1 MRSNGIEVGDIF
13 RLFGAL
19 YQQEYKLPLDH
30 KKAMDAIESCRTKAL
45 GGHIDVCEKC
55 GHEQIAY
62 NSCRNRFCP
71 KCNFLKREQWILDR
85 EKHLLP
91 ITYYH
96 IVFTIPDDLNRLCL
110 VNQKVMYDILFKSAS
125 ETISDLAT
133 DEKHIGG
140 KVGFLC
146 VLHTWGQNL
155 VDHPHLHCIV
165 TGGGLSNDGARWVIP
180 KKTTPK
186 KDFFIHV
193 HVISALFKKKFLV
206 YLKGAYQSGELKFI
220 GEIEALK
227 SRAQFQALID
237 KLYNKK
243 WITYCKKPFGGPEKV
258 IRYLGRYSHR
268 VAISNSRIVKL
279 EDGKVTFKWRDYRDG
294 GKNKLMT
301 ISAYEFIRRFLLH
314 ILPKRYYKIRYYGL
328 LASRNLATNL
338 QLCKLLLNVV
348 AKIAEQ
354 ADKLH
359 WDELMFELFGI
370 DVWLCP
376 KCKTGRLVLKQMIVK
391 NSHAPP

>member
-1 MRSNGIEVGDIF
+1 MRSERIEVGDIF
-13 RLFGAL
+13 RQFGAL
-19 YQQEYKLPLDH
+19 YQQEHRLPLDH
-30 KKAMDAIESCRTKAL
+30 KKAMDAIESCRTKVL
-45 GGHIDVCEKC
+45 GGHIDVCEEC
-55 GHEQIAY
+55 GFERISY

-71 KCNFLKREQWILDR
+71 KCQNLKREQWVLDR

-125 ETISDLAT
+125 ETISDLAK

-140 KVGFLC
+140 KVGFVC

-155 VDHPHLHCIV
+155 MHHPHLHCIV
-165 TGGGLSNDGARWVIP
+165 TGGGLSNDGTRWVNP

-301 ISAYEFIRRFLLH
+301 I
-314 ILPKRYYKIRYYGL
+314 
-328 LASRNLATNL
+328 
-338 QLCKLLLNVV
+338 
-348 AKIAEQ
+348 
-354 ADKLH
+354 
-359 WDELMFELFGI
+359 M
-370 DVWLCP
+370 
-376 KCKTGRLVLKQMIVK
+376 
-391 NSHAPP
+391 